1 MVAGLNAGSVYASSY
16 PGVEAGQ
23 VMSAQTGGIQA
34 GLDQEQANNTLDVS
48 NYNASMETLQAKQ
61 SLGNIAEG
69 FNAGGVLMEG
79 SPMAV
84 LNQERQI
91 AEAGIGQTMQ
101 QGGLQAQ
108 IENTKANADINATR
122 AQLLGIANQ
131 YTSGLA
137 SADIT
142 QENTEAKDV
151 WGGLSLG
158 LGAITGAISGAT
170 SP

>member
-1 MVAGLNAGSVYASSY
+1 MT
-16 PGVEAGQ
+16 
-23 VMSAQTGGIQA
+23 AQTGGIQA

-69 FNAGGVLMEG
+69 FSAGGVMLGG

-84 LNQERQI
+84 LNQARQV
-91 AEAGIGQTMQ
+91 AEAGIDQTLQ

-108 IENTKANADINATR
+108 VENTKANADINATR

-142 QENTEAKDV
+142 QENADAQAVTT
-151 WGGLSLG
+151 GITLG
-158 LGAITGAISGAT
+158 LGAVAAAI
-170 SP
+170 P

>member
-1 MVAGLNAGSVYASSY
+1 MNAGSVYASSY
-16 PGVEAGQ
+16 PGVASGEA
-23 VMSAQTGGIQA
+23 MAAQTGGIQA

-84 LNQERQI
+84 LNQARQV
-91 AEAGIGQTMQ
+91 AEAGINQTMQ

-108 IENTKANADINATR
+108 VENTKANADINATR
-122 AQLLGIANQ
+122 AQLLGIANN

-142 QENTEAKDV
+142 QENADANFATSIA
-151 WGGLSLG
+151 GMGLD
-158 LGAITGAISGAT
+158 LGAALI
-170 SP
+170 P